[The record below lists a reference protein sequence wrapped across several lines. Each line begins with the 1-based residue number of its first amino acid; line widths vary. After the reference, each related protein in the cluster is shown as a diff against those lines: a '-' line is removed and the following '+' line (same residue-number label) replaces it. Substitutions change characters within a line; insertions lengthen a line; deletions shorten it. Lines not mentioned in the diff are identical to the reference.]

1 MRRHNLLIIALTV
14 ALVGCSSAS
23 EGGDGDAAVSGP
35 DGIEAA
41 TDASSEEGTET
52 TDGTAGKDSDEAL
65 SCQVLGCDGEYCVPA
80 SSEPLLDRDVIC
92 DPKPEHACLELTT
105 CGVLGDGTCGW
116 DQNEAYLACLE
127 EVESDPTDASESSDG
142 DVEPVA
148 DSEAGPTDTQTVDD
162 TEAVDDSE
170 VEAPQDAM
178 DEDTTEPVDGE
189 AGPVTDAEATAD
201 SGVATDTVGD
211 AAEDTGEADAGPVTL
226 IDEIV
231 PITEESQYDKGE
243 LYGMGVDLE
252 GRVSLFWRAER
263 ADGLHDL
270 VVSQSDPQVSAFA
283 PPVTVVEG
291 VAPLGI
297 TAGGGLEMDGSSHM
311 LTWRDDPSDGVSRI
325 MFRRAEMPA
334 LEGADLIL
342 SESNTHT
349 LYRPHVAWRAP
360 STACVLWQK
369 SGGNDTSDVMMR
381 CSADGGVN
389 FAEEVAVNPIEATA
403 SVSDAVFAFSGELYV
418 AYHAKP
424 TASDPVRV
432 YVRVTD
438 DMGLTWSDPLD
449 MSTLGGA
456 EEGFDPTLVR
466 GMDGILHLAW
476 YNGLPGIQGQAWI
489 SHLEAGGAW
498 TTPELMPTI
507 QSQIGLRPGRGSVL
521 HASGEDA
528 KFGYGCI
535 ANPPPDCGIQVM
547 SSYDSGG
554 TWGDPAPLPV
564 TPDTTLLGHDM
575 VANLVE
581 GYLHIAWW
589 ETLPNQMTKMT
600 LKFITIEE

>member
-1 MRRHNLLIIALTV
+1 MVELVMRRNGLLIVALTV

-23 EGGDGDAAVSGP
+23 EGGEGDPGVSGP
-35 DGIEAA
+35 DGIEGA
-41 TDASSEEGTET
+41 TDASGEEGTET
-52 TDGTAGKDSDEAL
+52 TEGTEGKDSEDAL
-65 SCQVLGCDGEYCVPA
+65 VCVTGGCD
-80 SSEPLLDRDVIC
+80 SELCHDAAEGSNDAVC
-92 DPKPEHACLELTT
+92 DPKPEHACLSLTT

-116 DQNEAYLACLE
+116 EQNDTYLACLE
-127 EVESDPTDASESSDG
+127 EAEEGEGDAGETSDG
-142 DVEPVA
+142 DGEPMT
-148 DSEAGPTDTQTVDD
+148 DSETGPTD

-170 VEAPQDAM
+170 VEPPQDTAG
-178 DEDTTEPVDGE
+178 EDTSAPVGDD
-189 AGPVTDAEATAD
+189 AGPMTDVEVDLDGGATSDVMDATA
-201 SGVATDTVGD
+201 
-211 AAEDTGEADAGPVTL
+211 EDVGEADAGSVTL
-226 IDEIV
+226 VDEIV

-243 LYGMGVDLE
+243 LYGMGVDPE
-252 GRVSLFWRAER
+252 GRVSIFWRAER

-270 VVSQSDPQVSAFA
+270 VVSQSDIAVSGFEA
-283 PPVTVVEG
+283 PVAVVEG

-297 TAGGGLEMDGSSHM
+297 TAGGGLEMDGPSHL

-334 LEGADLIL
+334 LEGEDLIL

-369 SGGNDTSDVMMR
+369 SGGNDSSDVMMR
-381 CSADGGVN
+381 CSADGGVT
-389 FAEEVAVNPIEATA
+389 FDEELMINPIEATA

-424 TASDPVRV
+424 TTSAPVRV
-432 YVRVTD
+432 YVRVSA
-438 DMGLTWSDPLD
+438 DMGLTWSEPLD

-456 EEGFDPTLVR
+456 EEGFDPTLAR
-466 GMDGILHLAW
+466 GMDGILHLGW
-476 YNGLPGIQGQAWI
+476 YNGLPGLEGQAWI
-489 SHLEAGGAW
+489 SHLEAGGTW

-507 QSQIGLRPGRGSVL
+507 QSQIALRPGRGSVL

-547 SSYDSGG
+547 SSYDSGLI
-554 TWGDPAPLPV
+554 WGEADPLPV

-575 VANLVE
+575 VANLTE

-589 ETLPNQMTKMT
+589 ETLPNQMTKMA
-600 LKFITIEE
+600 LKFITVEE